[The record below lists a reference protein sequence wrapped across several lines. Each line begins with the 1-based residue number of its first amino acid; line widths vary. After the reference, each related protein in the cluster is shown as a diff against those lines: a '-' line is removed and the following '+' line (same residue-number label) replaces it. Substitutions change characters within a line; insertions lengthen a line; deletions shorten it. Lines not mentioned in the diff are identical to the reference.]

1 MENYYNDKRVLLA
14 LEKSGEE
21 LMDILTFIKEIN
33 FEIQDNLGFDVLWDS
48 LSGRQYIHIY
58 ILLLEW
64 LGYSGPKEA
73 QKQAFLNL
81 LDRNNISY
89 TLLRYQDPLVEEFPK
104 IQQEIKT
111 MVPMHRGQVIFL
123 NEGTLFFNHKN
134 ANIEGYEFILYFE
147 SC

>member
-89 TLLRYQDPLVEEFPK
+89 TLLRYQDPLVEEFRASLK
-104 IQQEIKT
+104 KWGLSESDLCGLQDWE
-111 MVPMHRGQVIFL
+111 HLFL
-123 NEGTLFFNHKN
+123 CPR
-134 ANIEGYEFILYFE
+134 APVYF
-147 SC
+147 

>member
-58 ILLLEW
+58 I
-64 LGYSGPKEA
+64 Y
-73 QKQAFLNL
+73 
-81 LDRNNISY
+81 IY
-89 TLLRYQDPLVEEFPK
+89 IHIYIYIYVYIVT
-104 IQQEIKT
+104 
-111 MVPMHRGQVIFL
+111 
-123 NEGTLFFNHKN
+123 
-134 ANIEGYEFILYFE
+134 
-147 SC
+147 

>member
-1 MENYYNDKRVLLA
+1 
-14 LEKSGEE
+14 
-21 LMDILTFIKEIN
+21 
-33 FEIQDNLGFDVLWDS
+33 
-48 LSGRQYIHIY
+48 
-58 ILLLEW
+58 LLLEW

-89 TLLRYQDPLVEEFPK
+89 TLLRYQDPLVEEFLKSNLYRNRNNKPHK
-104 IQQEIKT
+104 QYDGWDLTCQKLDD
-111 MVPMHRGQVIFL
+111 GQVIFL